1 VDNAVMTWLARLVL
15 SGALAAAPPA
25 WAAGEQPVLRAVV
38 GDNNAP
44 FNYLE
49 QGQLKGMCVEVAQE
63 LARRAG
69 FKLAAEPLPWARALA
84 TARSEP
90 SVLVLTVARTAERET
105 WFSWIGP
112 IADREIWLWK
122 LSSRTDVAPRSIAD
136 LKHYRIG
143 DTLNNASVDTL
154 KEKGIEAEV
163 VTHDGQNGKKMLAGR
178 IDLVP
183 MNPYSIEAFAAEGGI
198 PLKQLEPTL
207 LLSRSGGYYLAVNR
221 DSDREL
227 VRRLNAAFD
236 AIKTDGTLHAIV
248 TKWSPSVAP
257 VKAGK

>member
-1 VDNAVMTWLARLVL
+1 MNWLARLCL
-15 SGALAAAPPA
+15 SCALAAALPA
-25 WAAGEQPVLRAVV
+25 WAAGEPVLRAVV

-44 FNYLE
+44 FNFLE
-49 QGQLKGMCVEVAQE
+49 QGQLKGMSVEVAQQ

-69 FKLAAEPLPWARALA
+69 FALAAEPLPWARALA

-90 SVLVLTVARTAERET
+90 SVLVLTVARTAERES

-122 LSSRTDVAPRSIAD
+122 LSSRTDVAPKSIAD

-178 IDLVP
+178 IDLIP

-198 PLKQLEPTL
+198 PLNQLEPAL
-207 LLSRSGGYYLAVNR
+207 LLSRSGGYYLAVSR
-221 DSDREL
+221 GTDREL
-227 VRRLNAAFD
+227 VRRLNTAFD
-236 AIKTDGTLHAIV
+236 AIKGDGTLRGIV
-248 TKWSPSVAP
+248 AKWSPSIAP
-257 VKAGK
+257 AKTVK

>member
-1 VDNAVMTWLARLVL
+1 MIRLLRLCL
-15 SGALAAAPPA
+15 SCALVTALPV
-25 WAAGEQPVLRAVV
+25 WAAGEPVLRAVV
-38 GDNNAP
+38 GDDNAP

-49 QGQLKGMCVEVAQE
+49 QGQLKGMGVDIAQE

-69 FKLAAEPLPWARALA
+69 FTLSPEPLPWARALA
-84 TARSEP
+84 TARNER
-90 SVLVLTVARTAERET
+90 SVLILTVARTAEREA

-122 LSSRTDVAPRSIAD
+122 LASRSDVAPKTFAD

-143 DTLNNASVDTL
+143 DTLNNATVETL

-183 MNPYSIEAFAAEGGI
+183 MNPYSIEAFAAAGGI
-198 PLKQLEPTL
+198 PLNQLEPSL
-207 LLSRSGGYYLAVNR
+207 LLLRSGGYYLAVSK
-221 DSDREL
+221 DTDREL
-227 VRRLNAAFD
+227 VRRLDAAFD
-236 AIKTDGTLHAIV
+236 TLKSDGTLRAIV
-248 TKWSPSVAP
+248 AKWSPTVVP
-257 VKAGK
+257 VKAVR